1 MRHLESNR
9 AVEVGDVRLCFLQN
23 KATGA
28 RRAVLPP
35 DVKSVCTLI
44 FGFDEGSIG
53 SAGVAAAAFQQK
65 TTVWARFD
73 SIDRVIRDLKFVER
87 MLRLGVRE
95 NQIVVRVSLRPELPM
110 FCVRREPHH
119 E

>member
-1 MRHLESNR
+1 MILGCQLPAVWIPCGTLEFNR

-73 SIDRVIRDLKFVER
+73 SIDRVIRDLKFVES
-87 MLRLGVRE
+87 G
-95 NQIVVRVSLRPELPM
+95 
-110 FCVRREPHH
+110 CCG
-119 E
+119 